1 MRLAGLLVE
10 AEAQRQAWKSSGISS
25 GGLKTWEPEK
35 TP

>member
-1 MRLAGLLVE
+1 MRLAGLLGK

-25 GGLKTWEPEK
+25 GSLKNQQK